1 MTIGN
6 ATTYYPAIAISAQL
20 VVTEI
25 AINTLS
31 ELNLQAIGLR
41 RLAVYFA
48 VLIQVRC

>member
-1 MTIGN
+1 MRLR
-6 ATTYYPAIAISAQL
+6 YYPAIAVSVQPVA
-20 VVTEI
+20 TET